1 MKVVKKESEQQIFY
15 SYEDFERE
23 YSNLLTLFNAVEF
36 SHNKIQ
42 ITSQQ
47 REEKD
52 VFDLINQIEDV
63 FLFSLLRSEL
73 YLIMRKFNCIK

>member
-1 MKVVKKESEQQIFY
+1 MKVIKKESEQQIFY
-15 SYEDFERE
+15 TYEDFERE
-23 YSNLLTLFNAVEF
+23 YSNLLTLFNAIEF

-52 VFDLINQIEDV
+52 IFDLKV
-63 FLFSLLRSEL
+63 FISVENLLF
-73 YLIMRKFNCIK
+73 